1 MVLISTT
8 VASQRFTHIQLQNSL
23 NVIEDA
29 LVDRTV
35 EGAPPLTRFQFERQG
50 YFCVDFDSSKEK
62 VLLPGVLFLHAGFHI
77 DWGGLELPPYPEI
90 LKLSI
95 LAIYMLLNMSITCVI
110 KMFGNFVPD
119 CVRSNLR
126 GI

>member
-1 MVLISTT
+1 M
-8 VASQRFTHIQLQNSL
+8 

-62 VLLPGVLFLHAGFHI
+62 VLNLFI
-77 DWGGLELPPYPEI
+77 R
-90 LKLSI
+90 
-95 LAIYMLLNMSITCVI
+95 
-110 KMFGNFVPD
+110 VPAVHTF
-119 CVRSNLR
+119 CA
-126 GI
+126 